1 MAVMNKKFVGL
12 LPGIA
17 NAGGL
22 AIRNG
27 NGVNGIG
34 VLMVENKNII
44 ISTTG
49 GDVETTSLIRIGLQ
63 EERLMGKQQNRNLMG
78 ARLKLRG
85 NVDVEVGG
93 KNETSG
99 TNVLSL
105 LILMTEGSSKGG
117 DGGKCL
123 LTS

>member
-1 MAVMNKKFVGL
+1 
-12 LPGIA
+12 
-17 NAGGL
+17 
-22 AIRNG
+22 
-27 NGVNGIG
+27 
-34 VLMVENKNII
+34 
-44 ISTTG
+44 
-49 GDVETTSLIRIGLQ
+49 
-63 EERLMGKQQNRNLMG
+63 MGKQQNRNLMG

-93 KNETSG
+93 KNEERKRTSG